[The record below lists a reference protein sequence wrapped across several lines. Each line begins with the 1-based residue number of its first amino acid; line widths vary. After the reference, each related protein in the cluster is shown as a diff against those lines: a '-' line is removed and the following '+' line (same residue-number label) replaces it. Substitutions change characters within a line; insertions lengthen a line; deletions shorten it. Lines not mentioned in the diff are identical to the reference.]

1 MAAAADVDAEA
12 RSILERAAASSFPPL
27 HAIHH
32 LLSVGVC
39 VRCIFRFFGAFSY
52 AAPCLSLTAS
62 VLHSFL
68 EEHDDSA
75 KSGSCS
81 CLSKD
86 EAYCSICFG
95 VLLPTC
101 YQDDGVEPL
110 RSVSPIDNVTSI
122 ISEAVQREGHQV
134 DEFSLEISLP
144 AVIAANDRA
153 IRLYMKEKYG
163 SANWFDEKIFS
174 QQTMSVKEALRI
186 LLVPSVEKQ
195 MNVKHGNNSFRI
207 RLTYTHDEGSQK
219 LLRLLPNDRGRKRKT
234 ESRDG
239 SSKRGS
245 TDDDKQILSE
255 SDAFINK
262 TLEGIQ
268 DQDFRSLFQLPP
280 EKVLEPC
287 HLVISCQRSPIYI
300 GGRYLK
306 LSRNVSQSCW
316 IIDDERMGE
325 ASVEEIIGENVRAIC
340 KGDGYKFHAAGR
352 EDIDVRMLGS
362 GRPFLVEVLNV
373 RSIPSATEVQQIADK
388 INDSEK
394 KHVRVRNLK
403 LVGSEIWTMMREG
416 EAEKQKQYA
425 ALIWTSRPLTDDD
438 LHNISLIKDMEIV
451 QKTPIRVLHRR
462 SPLERKRIIHWME
475 IEKISGGSN
484 YYLLH
489 LCTQAG
495 TYIKEF
501 VHGDLGRTHPS
512 VGVMLSCRTEIL
524 QLDVTDVKMDFLQ

>member
-1 MAAAADVDAEA
+1 MPSINHETASRAMTATGGAAEVDAEA
-12 RSILERAAASSFPPL
+12 RAILQRAAAVASFPPF
-27 HAIHH
+27 HAVHH

-39 VRCIFRFFGAFSY
+39 VRCIFRLCGAFSD
-52 AAPCLSLTAS
+52 ACTCLSLTAS
-62 VLHSFL
+62 SLHSFI
-68 EEHDDSA
+68 EEHDDSV
-75 KSGSCS
+75 KSVSCS
-81 CLSKD
+81 CLATD

-101 YQDDGVEPL
+101 YQDGAVEQL
-110 RSVSPIDNVTSI
+110 HSVTPIDNITSM
-122 ISEAVQREGHQV
+122 ISQAVQREGYQV
-134 DEFSLEISLP
+134 DDFSLEISLP
-144 AVIAANDRA
+144 AVVAANERA
-153 IRLYMKEKYG
+153 IRLCMKEKYG
-163 SANWFDEKIFS
+163 NANWFSDKMFS
-174 QQTMSVKEALRI
+174 QQTMPVKEALRL
-186 LLVPSVEKQ
+186 LLVPSLERQ

-207 RLTYTHDEGSQK
+207 RLMYTHDDGSQK
-219 LLRLLPNDRGRKRKT
+219 LLNLLPNDRGRKRKA

-239 SSKRGS
+239 SSTKRNS
-245 TDDDKQILSE
+245 TDDDKNILSE
-255 SDAFINK
+255 SDSFINK

-268 DQDFRSLFQLPP
+268 DQEFCSLFQLPP
-280 EKVLEPC
+280 EKMLKPC
-287 HLVISCQRSPIYI
+287 HLVISCLRSPIYI

-325 ASVEEIIGENVRAIC
+325 ASVEEIIGEHVRAIC
-340 KGDGYKFHAAGR
+340 RGDGYKFHAAGR

-388 INDSEK
+388 INSSEK
-394 KHVRVRNLK
+394 KHVRIRNLK

-416 EAEKQKQYA
+416 EAEKQKQYT
-425 ALIWTSRPLTDDD
+425 ALIWTSRPLTDNE

-475 IEKISGGSN
+475 IEKIADGSN

-489 LCTQAG
+489 LCTQVSIAR
-495 TYIKEF
+495 
-501 VHGDLGRTHPS
+501 L
-512 VGVMLSCRTEIL
+512 
-524 QLDVTDVKMDFLQ
+524 